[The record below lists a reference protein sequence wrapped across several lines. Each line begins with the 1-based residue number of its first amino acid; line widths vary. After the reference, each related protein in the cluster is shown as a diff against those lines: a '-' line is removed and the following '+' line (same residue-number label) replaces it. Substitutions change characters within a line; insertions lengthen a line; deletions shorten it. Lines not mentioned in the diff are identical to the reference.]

1 MGGGGGGDERAAAP
15 APPVPLRPPHSPALI
30 RRACPRRRSARV
42 RATAAAEPS
51 SPRRGHGG
59 RRRAGRLPPPSPQRF
74 PVGARVP
81 SGGGGGSLR
90 KRFRFKRGSRV
101 SVRGGTAGG
110 RGHGSPPGAA
120 KAGTTREDAR
130 ASAAEEGGPVPA
142 RPRAECGVGAG
153 GRASR
158 RQAWEPQ
165 TARLEA
171 QRLDALPLALPRP
184 PPLPGLWDESAV
196 RFCLAETSLTRSML
210 AKIKEMQRFQ
220 ETESLV
226 PSRRSVADA
235 GDRSLTACPKN
246 SNKNWL
252 LDNRRGDFICQAHIS
267 QVFKK

>member
-59 RRRAGRLPPPSPQRF
+59 RRRAGRLPPPSPQRS

-81 SGGGGGSLR
+81 GGGGGLR
-90 KRFRFKRGSRV
+90 KRFRFKRGSRE
-101 SVRGGTAGG
+101 
-110 RGHGSPPGAA
+110 SP
-120 KAGTTREDAR
+120 GTTREDAR
-130 ASAAEEGGPVPA
+130 APSPAVGA
-142 RPRAECGVGAG
+142 RPRRSPRPAPSPPLPSALEADRRPRREVPCQRGPAQSVGSGSGPGVALHAG
-153 GRASR
+153 R
-158 RQAWEPQ
+158 RGSHRPRGWK
-165 TARLEA
+165 EA
-171 QRLDALPLALPRP
+171 QRLDALPLPLPRP
-184 PPLPGLWDESAV
+184 PPLPGLSWDESAV

-235 GDRSLTACPKN
+235 GDRSLTACPK
-246 SNKNWL
+246 
-252 LDNRRGDFICQAHIS
+252 
-267 QVFKK
+267 